1 MFKQTSQFPVLILL
15 IINLY
20 FLNHFFFV
28 SPISAAET
36 PLATSEAHPI
46 NVWYPLFSS
55 LSASLKCTAASKN
68 KLYSGDLDA
77 CSTGVVPAPRFG
89 LSNMV
94 YPLSSIEY
102 SSLGYHTITFNF
114 GYLGPDR
121 YPRCHVGLD
130 IYPASSSP
138 QDNIVRAIANGTVFR
153 LSHLWGDSDTGGVDI
168 LHQDCTGSSF
178 IIRYGEFA
186 DYGDSVYESLKIG
199 QTISAGQ
206 QLGTL
211 SRVSKHV
218 HLELHLYSGEFQKY
232 YGAGSW
238 TINGSDPGY
247 ADACATHAT
256 QTSMCSSSNPAAKRL
271 LNIRNVLWE
280 AAEQTWPDR
289 TFGPVKSY

>member
-1 MFKQTSQFPVLILL
+1 MLKVQFKFPSFFYFIISFLFFNNFLLIMPVLADE
-15 IINLY
+15 NK
-20 FLNHFFFV
+20 
-28 SPISAAET
+28 
-36 PLATSEAHPI
+36 LATSEAHPI
-46 NVWYPLFSS
+46 DVWYPLFASA
-55 LSASLKCTAASKN
+55 SASLKCTSTTQ
-68 KLYSGDLDA
+68 LYNDSLDA
-77 CSTGVVPAPRFG
+77 CSTGIVPAPRFG
-89 LSNMV
+89 LRNMV
-94 YPLSSIEY
+94 YPLSSMEY
-102 SSLGYHTITFNF
+102 NRRNGWYTITYNF

-130 IYPASSSP
+130 IYTASSSP
-138 QDNIVRAIANGTVFR
+138 ADNIVRAITGGTVFK

-168 LHQDCTGSSF
+168 IHQDCAGRPF

-186 DYGDSVYESLKIG
+186 DYGDTIYEGLRVG
-199 QTISAGQ
+199 QTITAGQ

-218 HLELHLYSGEFQKY
+218 HLELHLYSGAFQKY

-238 TINGSDPGY
+238 TINGSDPGG

-280 AAEQTWPDR
+280 AAEQTWPSR
-289 TFGPVKSY
+289 PLGPVKSY